1 MVEVTDAELQGAKAR
16 WAEERSG
23 RPVPVAVR
31 FDRETERVVV
41 DFANGATF
49 LVPARALEGLE
60 QATSDELAEV
70 ELLGETG
77 LHWEA
82 LDVDYTIQG
91 LMAGIFGSRAFS
103 RPSAGEGS
111 HAPRPRPLPAAPTAP
126 EVADRKRRSAEQSVD
141 SRPLTPLPPAAS
153 PTLP

>member
-31 FDRETERVVV
+31 LDRETERIVV

-91 LMAGIFGSRAFS
+91 LMAGQSRSPAKAAASRANGARGG
-103 RPSAGEGS
+103 RPKKTIG
-111 HAPRPRPLPAAPTAP
+111 
-126 EVADRKRRSAEQSVD
+126 
-141 SRPLTPLPPAAS
+141 
-153 PTLP
+153 

>member
-1 MVEVTDAELQGAKAR
+1 MVEVTDAELESAKAR
-16 WAEERSG
+16 WAEERAG

-31 FDRETERVVV
+31 FDRETGRIIV
-41 DFANGATF
+41 DFDNGATF

-60 QATSDELAEV
+60 HATADQLSEV

-91 LMAGIFGSRAFS
+91 LMAGIFGSRAFLEAQRRGGQS
-103 RPSAGEGS
+103 RSPAKVAASRVNGARGGRPKKSAG
-111 HAPRPRPLPAAPTAP
+111 
-126 EVADRKRRSAEQSVD
+126 
-141 SRPLTPLPPAAS
+141 
-153 PTLP
+153 